1 MWVGGDDDLR
11 PRRTMAASQVV
22 VLVLLLLLPLPLLL
36 IQLCTSSTT
45 NANTSAT
52 CWCTSGFTSFGT
64 ILTSGKRSNLGL
76 KSGDLKTMH
85 YGIRAMG
92 AMTLRN
98 LELCP
103 SFSPH
108 PNISDGNFN
117 LDHHFFRTQIF
128 QIHEKGAS

>member
-1 MWVGGDDDLR
+1 
-11 PRRTMAASQVV
+11 
-22 VLVLLLLLPLPLLL
+22 
-36 IQLCTSSTT
+36 
-45 NANTSAT
+45 
-52 CWCTSGFTSFGT
+52 
-64 ILTSGKRSNLGL
+64 
-76 KSGDLKTMH
+76 MH

-128 QIHEKGAS
+128 QIHEKVELRADEEDGESESKVTSQIFGCLQHPKKEVRYLKNIFFRL